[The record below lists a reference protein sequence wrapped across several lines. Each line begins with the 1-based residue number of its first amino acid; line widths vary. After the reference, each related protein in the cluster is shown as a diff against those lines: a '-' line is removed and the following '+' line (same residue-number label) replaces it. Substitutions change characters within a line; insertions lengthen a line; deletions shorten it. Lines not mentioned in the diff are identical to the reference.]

1 MIRVPIVPRGNWQE
15 EVEKWGM
22 LYHTFDD
29 KPYWSESACYVFAST
44 EIEVIEK
51 ATNDLEAMCMAAVQH
66 VIDKKRY
73 AELHIPDKAIPA
85 IEWSWGADVP
95 SLYGRFDLA
104 YDGVQPPKLLEY
116 NADTPTAL
124 LEAAVIQWQWLKQV
138 QPEADQFNSIW
149 EALVAKWK
157 KLKDEPGCLTKNFVH
172 FAHQDSL
179 EDLMTVTLLRDTAQE
194 AGIQTDG
201 LHMEDIGWDST
212 DNTFIDLQNRVMT
225 SIFKLYPWEWIL
237 KDEFSGNLLET
248 VKEVKWIE
256 PIWKMI
262 LSNKGILPIL
272 WELYPDHEN
281 LLPSYFDGPRDLSDY
296 VKKPLL
302 SREGANITIKY
313 GDQIAETEG
322 QYGAEGFIYQKL
334 FELPNLNGNFPV
346 LGSWVI
352 DGEAHGIGIRESD
365 NLVTDDYSRFV
376 PHYFK

>member
-1 MIRVPIVPRGNWQE
+1 MIRVPIIPRGNWQE

-29 KPYWSESACYVFAST
+29 KPYWSESACYIFASS

-51 ATNDLEAMCMAAVQH
+51 ATNDLETMCMAAVQH

-73 AELHIPDKAIPA
+73 AELHIPDKAIAA
-85 IEWSWGADVP
+85 IEWSWEADVP

-157 KLKDEPGCLTKNFVH
+157 ELKDEPGCLTGNFVH

-179 EDLMTVTLLRDTAQE
+179 EDLMTVTLLRDTAQS

-201 LHMEDIGWDST
+201 LHMEDVGWDST
-212 DNTFIDLQNRVMT
+212 DKTFVDLQNRVMAT
-225 SIFKLYPWEWIL
+225 IFKLYPWEWIL
-237 KDEFSGNLLET
+237 KDEFSGNLLDT

-272 WELYPDHEN
+272 WELYPDHDN
-281 LLPSYFDGPRDLSDY
+281 LLPSYFDGPRDLTDY

-352 DGEAHGIGIRESD
+352 DGAAHGIGIRESD